1 MALIGWSTIAQGEDS
16 SVKSLWE
23 LKATTINGIE
33 VPLASYGGSVALVVN
48 TASQCGFTPQ
58 YAELEE
64 LYEKYKGRG
73 FVVLGFPSND
83 FFGQEPGTNSDIKK
97 FSEEN
102 YKITFPMFAKAPV
115 SGSDKQPVYK
125 FLVDGSGYSGV
136 LWNFEKFLVNREG
149 HVVDRWRSITTP
161 MSEGIVKKVEETLGA
176 P

>member
-1 MALIGWSTIAQGEDS
+1 
-16 SVKSLWE
+16 
-23 LKATTINGIE
+23 
-33 VPLASYGGSVALVVN
+33 
-48 TASQCGFTPQ
+48 
-58 YAELEE
+58 
-64 LYEKYKGRG
+64 
-73 FVVLGFPSND
+73 
-83 FFGQEPGTNSDIKK
+83 
-97 FSEEN
+97 
-102 YKITFPMFAKAPV
+102 MFAKAPV